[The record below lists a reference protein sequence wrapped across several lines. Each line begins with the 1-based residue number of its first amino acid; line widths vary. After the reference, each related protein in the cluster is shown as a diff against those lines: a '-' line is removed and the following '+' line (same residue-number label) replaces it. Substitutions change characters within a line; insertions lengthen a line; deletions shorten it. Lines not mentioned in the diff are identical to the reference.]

1 MNKCAYILF
10 TRVPVPNKVKTRLQS
25 LLSGEE
31 ACQVQQ
37 EILQDSFQKFDC
49 LNEYGIDLY
58 LAYSDEGDPSSLL
71 STLPKNF
78 HSSLFLQKAM
88 KK

>member
-37 EILQDSFQKFDC
+37 EILLDSFQKFEG
-49 LNEYGIDLY
+49 LNE
-58 LAYSDEGDPSSLL
+58 
-71 STLPKNF
+71 
-78 HSSLFLQKAM
+78 
-88 KK
+88 